1 MPPSTRP
8 RFCTRPTRLTDSLRA
23 FVHRGPCVCEG
34 GYCVSCV
41 DPRLGSCSGRLLFS
55 SEKTATAAVSR
66 AVARDGARGFAPIAH
81 TCRGLALLSGEDG
94 ARVVCDCDQAIAYRR
109 LRCKRNQGDSLAPAR
124 CRPLPP
130 AAAHLGSGRRESSR
144 SGERAVLVE
153 VIESGRRVQG
163 PQMAGH
169 RPCPSRFPP
178 RLTTKSATLRRHH
191 PAR

>member
-23 FVHRGPCVCEG
+23 FVPRGPCVCEG

-109 LRCKRNQGDSLAPAR
+109 LRCSNATKAIAWPRLAAAPFL
-124 CRPLPP
+124 LPP
-130 AAAHLGSGRRESSR
+130 LISAPVA
-144 SGERAVLVE
+144 ERAAD
-153 VIESGRRVQG
+153 QG
-163 PQMAGH
+163 NELCSW
-169 RPCPSRFPP
+169 R
-178 RLTTKSATLRRHH
+178 
-191 PAR
+191 

>member
-1 MPPSTRP
+1 MGWGGGRP
-8 RFCTRPTRLTDSLRA
+8 DGTAPRAQEGPGPCSGLLCLLCRPT
-23 FVHRGPCVCEG
+23 
-34 GYCVSCV
+34 
-41 DPRLGSCSGRLLFS
+41 SGLLFGPPALLFR
-55 SEKTATAAVSR
+55 EDGDRGGVSGCGER
-66 AVARDGARGFAPIAH
+66 RGARGFAPIAH